1 MKIVIDTKVVLAAF
15 FFGGPSQKIV
25 EAVAKGALAA
35 YATREIVEEY
45 GAAVAQMESRGKGGL
60 RKNLLL
66 PFTSRLRM
74 IEAIP
79 KAATCRSPGD
89 DKFLSCALDA
99 EAFYIVDSDKKLCL
113 RRQGKDVKIMTVQ
126 GLSQLLAISSL

>member
-25 EAVAKGALAA
+25 EAVARGALAA
-35 YATREIVEEY
+35 YATQGIVEEY
-45 GAAVAQMESRGKGGL
+45 GAAVAQMESRSEGGL
-60 RKNLLL
+60 RDNLLL

-74 IEAIP
+74 IEATP
-79 KAATCRSPGD
+79 KAATCRNPGD

-99 EAFYIVDSDKKLCL
+99 GAFYIVDSDKKLRL
-113 RRQGKDVKIMTVQ
+113 TNQGKAVKIMTAEA
-126 GLSQLLAISSL
+126 LCPLLALSSL

>member
-15 FFGGPSQKIV
+15 FFGGSSQKIV
-25 EAVAKGALAA
+25 EAVARGALAA

-45 GAAVAQMESRGKGGL
+45 GAAAARMALRSKGGL

-66 PFTSRLRM
+66 PFTSRLCM
-74 IEAIP
+74 IEATP
-79 KAATCRSPGD
+79 KAATCRNPGD

-99 EAFYIVDSDKKLCL
+99 GAFYIVDSDKKLCL
-113 RRQGKDVKIMTVQ
+113 TKRGKNAKIMTDT
-126 GLSQLLAISSL
+126 GLCQLLALSSL

>member
-15 FFGGPSQKIV
+15 FFGGPSRKTV
-25 EAVAKGALAA
+25 EAVARGALAA
-35 YATREIVEEY
+35 YATRDIVEEY
-45 GAAVAQMESRGKGGL
+45 GAAVAQMASRSKGGL

-74 IEAIP
+74 IESIP
-79 KAATCRSPGD
+79 KAATCRNPGD

-99 EAFYIVDSDKKLCL
+99 GAFYIVDSDKKLHL
-113 RRQGKDVKIMTVQ
+113 TNRGKAAKIMIAE
-126 GLSQLLAISSL
+126 GLGQLLALSSL

>member
-15 FFGGPSQKIV
+15 FFGGSSQEIV

-35 YATREIVEEY
+35 FATREIVEEY
-45 GAAVAQMESRGKGGL
+45 RAAIAQMASRSEGGF

-74 IEAIP
+74 IEATP

-99 EAFYIVDSDKKLCL
+99 GAFYIVDSDKKLCL
-113 RRQGKDVKIMTVQ
+113 RHGGRSVKIMTVEA
-126 GLSQLLAISSL
+126 LCPLLALSSL

>member
-25 EAVAKGALAA
+25 EAVARGALAA
-35 YATREIVEEY
+35 YATQGIVEEY
-45 GAAVAQMESRGKGGL
+45 GAAVAQMESRSEGGL
-60 RKNLLL
+60 RDNLLL

-74 IEAIP
+74 IEATP
-79 KAATCRSPGD
+79 KAATCRNPGD

-99 EAFYIVDSDKKLCL
+99 GAFYIVDADKKLCL
-113 RRQGKDVKIMTVQ
+113 RNGGRGAKIMTVE
-126 GLSQLLAISSL
+126 GLYRLLALSSL